1 MLPFYDICR
10 RRPQMSE
17 QKGKSVKNKELIKE
31 KIIFYI
37 KEHGYAPTVREICEM
52 TNLKSTSSV
61 QSYLCKMFEEGEL
74 ETDAKIGAS
83 RAIRVPGYKYVKVD
97 QKMQEDN
104 QEASKDLQTDVTDQR
119 VRLEDVMGV
128 ITTELENLLQHSN
141 MWCLLTKKDT

>member
-52 TNLKSTSSV
+52 TNLKSTFSV

-128 ITTELENLLQHSN
+128 ITTELEKLITTQ
-141 MWCLLTKKDT
+141 

>member
-1 MLPFYDICR
+1 
-10 RRPQMSE
+10 MSE

-37 KEHGYAPTVREICEM
+37 KEHGSAPTVREICEM

-128 ITTELENLLQHSN
+128 ITTELEKLITTQ
-141 MWCLLTKKDT
+141 

>member
-1 MLPFYDICR
+1 
-10 RRPQMSE
+10 MSE

-119 VRLEDVMGV
+119 VQLEDVMGV
-128 ITTELENLLQHSN
+128 ITTELEKLITTQ
-141 MWCLLTKKDT
+141 

>member
-1 MLPFYDICR
+1 M
-10 RRPQMSE
+10 
-17 QKGKSVKNKELIKE
+17 KNKELIKE

-97 QKMQEDN
+97 QKLQEDN

-128 ITTELENLLQHSN
+128 ITTELEKLITTQ
-141 MWCLLTKKDT
+141 

>member
-37 KEHGYAPTVREICEM
+37 KEHGYVPTVREICEM

-128 ITTELENLLQHSN
+128 ITTELEKLITTQ
-141 MWCLLTKKDT
+141 

>member
-1 MLPFYDICR
+1 
-10 RRPQMSE
+10 MSE

-74 ETDAKIGAS
+74 EPDAKIGAS

-128 ITTELENLLQHSN
+128 ITTELEKLITTQ
-141 MWCLLTKKDT
+141 

>member
-1 MLPFYDICR
+1 
-10 RRPQMSE
+10 MSE

-97 QKMQEDN
+97 QKMQEDH

-119 VRLEDVMGV
+119 VLLEDVMGV
-128 ITTELENLLQHSN
+128 ITTELEKLITTQ
-141 MWCLLTKKDT
+141 

>member
-128 ITTELENLLQHSN
+128 ITTELEKLIRSEERS
-141 MWCLLTKKDT
+141 CRERV

>member
-1 MLPFYDICR
+1 
-10 RRPQMSE
+10 MSE

-128 ITTELENLLQHSN
+128 ITTELEKFITTQ
-141 MWCLLTKKDT
+141 

>member
-1 MLPFYDICR
+1 
-10 RRPQMSE
+10 MSE

-74 ETDAKIGAS
+74 ETDLVQSEFQDINMLRWTRRCKKI
-83 RAIRVPGYKYVKVD
+83 IRRRQKIYKL
-97 QKMQEDN
+97 M
-104 QEASKDLQTDVTDQR
+104 
-119 VRLEDVMGV
+119 
-128 ITTELENLLQHSN
+128 
-141 MWCLLTKKDT
+141 

>member
-1 MLPFYDICR
+1 
-10 RRPQMSE
+10 MSE

-37 KEHGYAPTVREICEM
+37 KEHGYAPTAREICEM

-128 ITTELENLLQHSN
+128 ITTELEKLIITQ
-141 MWCLLTKKDT
+141 

>member
-1 MLPFYDICR
+1 MLLFYDICR

-128 ITTELENLLQHSN
+128 ITTELEKLITTQ
-141 MWCLLTKKDT
+141 

>member
-104 QEASKDLQTDVTDQR
+104 QEASKDLQTDVTAQR

-128 ITTELENLLQHSN
+128 ITTELEKLITTQ
-141 MWCLLTKKDT
+141 

>member
-97 QKMQEDN
+97 QKIQEDN

-128 ITTELENLLQHSN
+128 ITTELEKLITTQ
-141 MWCLLTKKDT
+141 

>member
-1 MLPFYDICR
+1 MPPFYDICR

-104 QEASKDLQTDVTDQR
+104 QEASKDLQTNVTDQR

-128 ITTELENLLQHSN
+128 ITTELEKLITTQ
-141 MWCLLTKKDT
+141 

>member
-61 QSYLCKMFEEGEL
+61 QSYLCKMFEEGEW

-128 ITTELENLLQHSN
+128 ITTELEKLITTQ
-141 MWCLLTKKDT
+141 

>member
-1 MLPFYDICR
+1 MLPFYDICG

-128 ITTELENLLQHSN
+128 ITTELEKLITTQ
-141 MWCLLTKKDT
+141 

>member
-1 MLPFYDICR
+1 MLPFHDICR

-128 ITTELENLLQHSN
+128 ITTELEKLITTQ
-141 MWCLLTKKDT
+141 

>member
-128 ITTELENLLQHSN
+128 ITTELEKLIITQ
-141 MWCLLTKKDT
+141 

>member
-1 MLPFYDICR
+1 MLPFYDICK

-97 QKMQEDN
+97 QKMQENN

-128 ITTELENLLQHSN
+128 ITTELEKLIITQ
-141 MWCLLTKKDT
+141 

>member
-1 MLPFYDICR
+1 MPPFYDICR

-128 ITTELENLLQHSN
+128 ITTELEKLITTQ
-141 MWCLLTKKDT
+141 

>member
-10 RRPQMSE
+10 RRPQKSE

-128 ITTELENLLQHSN
+128 ITTELEKLITTQ
-141 MWCLLTKKDT
+141 

>member
-119 VRLEDVMGV
+119 VRLEDV
-128 ITTELENLLQHSN
+128 ITTELEKLITTQ
-141 MWCLLTKKDT
+141 

>member
-31 KIIFYI
+31 KIIFYMVL
-37 KEHGYAPTVREICEM
+37 YF
-52 TNLKSTSSV
+52 LF
-61 QSYLCKMFEEGEL
+61 L
-74 ETDAKIGAS
+74 
-83 RAIRVPGYKYVKVD
+83 PGYKYVKVD

-128 ITTELENLLQHSN
+128 ITTELEKLITTQ
-141 MWCLLTKKDT
+141 

>member
-128 ITTELENLLQHSN
+128 ITIELEKLITTQ
-141 MWCLLTKKDT
+141 

>member
-1 MLPFYDICR
+1 
-10 RRPQMSE
+10 MSE

-141 MWCLLTKKDT
+141 RGCLLTKKRHMI

>member
-17 QKGKSVKNKELIKE
+17 QKGKSVKNKEIIKE

-128 ITTELENLLQHSN
+128 ITTELEKLITTQ
-141 MWCLLTKKDT
+141 

>member
-61 QSYLCKMFEEGEL
+61 QSYLCKMFENWKQMRKLEL
-74 ETDAKIGAS
+74 LVQSEFQDINMLRWTRRCKKI
-83 RAIRVPGYKYVKVD
+83 IRRRQKIYKL
-97 QKMQEDN
+97 M
-104 QEASKDLQTDVTDQR
+104 
-119 VRLEDVMGV
+119 
-128 ITTELENLLQHSN
+128 
-141 MWCLLTKKDT
+141 

>member
-1 MLPFYDICR
+1 
-10 RRPQMSE
+10 MSE

-104 QEASKDLQTDVTDQR
+104 QEASKALQTDVTDQR

-128 ITTELENLLQHSN
+128 ITTELEKLITTQ
-141 MWCLLTKKDT
+141 

>member
-1 MLPFYDICR
+1 MIPFYDICR

-128 ITTELENLLQHSN
+128 ITTELEKLIITQ
-141 MWCLLTKKDT
+141 

>member
-128 ITTELENLLQHSN
+128 ISTELQKLITAQ
-141 MWCLLTKKDT
+141 

>member
-37 KEHGYAPTVREICEM
+37 KERGYAPTVREICEM

-128 ITTELENLLQHSN
+128 ITTELEKLIITQ
-141 MWCLLTKKDT
+141 

>member
-128 ITTELENLLQHSN
+128 ITTQ
-141 MWCLLTKKDT
+141 

>member
-1 MLPFYDICR
+1 
-10 RRPQMSE
+10 MSE

-31 KIIFYI
+31 KNIFYI

-128 ITTELENLLQHSN
+128 ITTELEKLITTQ
-141 MWCLLTKKDT
+141 

>member
-37 KEHGYAPTVREICEM
+37 KAHGYAPTVREICEM

-128 ITTELENLLQHSN
+128 ITTELEKLITTQ
-141 MWCLLTKKDT
+141 